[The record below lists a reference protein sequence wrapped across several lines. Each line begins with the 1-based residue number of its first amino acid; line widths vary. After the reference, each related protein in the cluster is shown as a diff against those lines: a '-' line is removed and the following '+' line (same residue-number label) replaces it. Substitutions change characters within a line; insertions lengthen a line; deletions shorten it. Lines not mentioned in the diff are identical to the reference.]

1 MSMELLNEVERLDEL
16 VRNTTATYKGQIV
29 HFSDLHKV
37 DINYIFHWY
46 KHAYFWSHIISDV
59 NLSFPIGRAMGHKF
73 FIGSHFFGVNKHK
86 ESEVGPAHLL

>member
-37 DINYIFHWY
+37 DINYIFH
-46 KHAYFWSHIISDV
+46 SGTST
-59 NLSFPIGRAMGHKF
+59 LTSGRTLFPTSICRSQSGERWGTN
-73 FIGSHFFGVNKHK
+73 S
-86 ESEVGPAHLL
+86 S